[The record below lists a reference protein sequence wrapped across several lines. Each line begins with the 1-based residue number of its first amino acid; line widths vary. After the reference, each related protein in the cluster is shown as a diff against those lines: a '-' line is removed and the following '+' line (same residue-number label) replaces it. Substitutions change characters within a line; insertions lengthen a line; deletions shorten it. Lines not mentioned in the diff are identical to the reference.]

1 MTEKHTNIEG
11 IILAAGKSSRMGKI
25 KQLLPYNGNTILG
38 QVVSNCLRSS
48 LEKIIIV
55 LGYKADQIQQ
65 SVNLDGVTVIVNKDY
80 FKGLSSSIR
89 AGLSNISQNCDGV
102 LFILG
107 DQPLV
112 DEIVI
117 DMLIKGFYESRAP
130 IVVPVYK
137 GKRGNPVLI
146 GRSLFHELKKN
157 LKEDMGARILID
169 KFRNQVKKINMTNA
183 GINIDVDTLDDYH
196 KLLSLLDSGVS
207 R

>member
-38 QVVSNCLRSS
+38 QVVNNCLRSS
-48 LEKIIIV
+48 LKKIIIV

-65 SVNLDGVTVIVNKDY
+65 NFNLDGVTVIINKDY

-157 LKEDMGARILID
+157 LKDDMGARILID

-183 GINIDVDTLDDYH
+183 GINIDVDTLDDYR
-196 KLLSLLDSGVS
+196 KLLSLLNSGVS